1 MDDRQGYWA
10 TTDTKVASTLATV
23 GVPLRH
29 TDPITRVVQ
38 RGRETWHF
46 WFELSGA
53 SGVPT
58 SAIAEAVM
66 HGQDACE
73 ALRAD
78 LPDLPGA
85 RASLFNREALLDL
98 GNQECRRLVLVNLP
112 SGAVMLADEKLSPE
126 VKRQVAE
133 MVL

>member
-1 MDDRQGYWA
+1 
-10 TTDTKVASTLATV
+10 
-23 GVPLRH
+23 
-29 TDPITRVVQ
+29 
-38 RGRETWHF
+38 
-46 WFELSGA
+46 
-53 SGVPT
+53 
-58 SAIAEAVM
+58 M

-98 GNQECRRLVLVNLP
+98 GTQKCRRLVLVNLP